1 MISEVRTVDTVKRFL
16 TLAQGVPMV
25 STGPGHGGR
34 AHAPN
39 EYVTLD
45 TIPRLTLYVALLAEL
60 AGG

>member
-1 MISEVRTVDTVKRFL
+1 
-16 TLAQGVPMV
+16 MV

-45 TIPRLTLYVALLAEL
+45 TIPRLTLYVALLLAEL